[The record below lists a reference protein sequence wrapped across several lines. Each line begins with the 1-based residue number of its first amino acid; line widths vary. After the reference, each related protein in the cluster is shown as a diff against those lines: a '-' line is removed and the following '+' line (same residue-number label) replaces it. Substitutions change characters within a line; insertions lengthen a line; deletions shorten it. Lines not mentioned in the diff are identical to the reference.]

1 MKLYQIFS
9 PLLIGLG
16 AIDFI
21 TAIAVL
27 KVAIETR
34 SVERFLVVIFVLGV
48 GIFLIWSGFDL
59 KKRHTEMKENGN

>member
-1 MKLYQIFS
+1 MKLYRIFS

-27 KVAIETR
+27 KKTIETY
-34 SVERFLVVIFVLGV
+34 STERLLVSIFVLGIGV
-48 GIFLIWSGFDL
+48 FLIWSGFDMQ
-59 KKRHTEMKENGN
+59 KRHKEVKQNGK